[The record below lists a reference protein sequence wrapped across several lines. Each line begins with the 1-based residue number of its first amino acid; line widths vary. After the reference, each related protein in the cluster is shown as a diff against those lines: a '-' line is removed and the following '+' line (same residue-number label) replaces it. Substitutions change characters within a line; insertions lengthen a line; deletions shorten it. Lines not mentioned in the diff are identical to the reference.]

1 MSWATGCYEY
11 VKACG
16 HKRPGAVSQIYD
28 IRRLPNSLSPPQKMT
43 QPANLPRDF
52 VPIFDFANKL
62 SRPLTLALE
71 LAPQEIELAPGDEV
85 QVFVFKDD
93 ITLPIHMEL
102 GDDYLQIHPHQS
114 WGNWYVY
121 KNGEDV
127 SGEPYRTPYIEPF
140 IGK

>member
-1 MSWATGCYEY
+1 
-11 VKACG
+11 
-16 HKRPGAVSQIYD
+16 
-28 IRRLPNSLSPPQKMT
+28 MT
-43 QPANLPRDF
+43 QPANLPRNF
-52 VPIFDFANKL
+52 VPIFDFVNRL

-102 GDDYLQIHPHQS
+102 GDDSLQIHPHQS

-140 IGK
+140 IGN